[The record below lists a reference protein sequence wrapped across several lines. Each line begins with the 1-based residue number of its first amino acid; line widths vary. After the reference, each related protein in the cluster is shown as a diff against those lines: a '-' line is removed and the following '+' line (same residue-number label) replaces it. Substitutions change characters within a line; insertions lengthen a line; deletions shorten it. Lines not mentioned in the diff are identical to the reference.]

1 MNLLI
6 VESPAKAKT
15 ISKYL
20 GSQYKVISSY
30 GHVRALPSEEG
41 AVDPEHDF
49 AMRYEIL
56 PKAAK
61 QLATIIAE
69 AKNCNA
75 IYLAT
80 DPDREGEAISWHILE
95 ILKQKK
101 IIKNST
107 TIRRAVFHEI
117 TKKAILEALEHTRD
131 LNEDLVNAQKTRQAL
146 DYLVGFT
153 LSPVLWRKLPGSR
166 SAGRVQSVALR
177 MICEREAEIEHF
189 KSQEYWTIHGNFTN
203 EKGENF
209 NSTLIAFEGQK
220 IEKFTVTNAKQSEEI
235 INKIKNNNFSVSKI
249 EKKKVNRNPQAPF
262 STSTMIQEA
271 SRKLGFSAKKT
282 AQVAQKL
289 YEGISIN
296 GELIGLI
303 TYMRTDS
310 TSISSEASKAAS
322 DLIRNI
328 YGKDYLP
335 STPRVYKTKA
345 KNTQEAHE
353 AIRPTNIFKKP
364 EDIKSFLDNDQFK
377 LYELIWSRLVASQM
391 ASVIL
396 DMVSVDIADNN
407 GNIFRATGSTII
419 FQGFYKI
426 YIEDI
431 DDGNKEKNNT
441 LPVLKESELLKLLE
455 VIKEQHF
462 TQPPPRYTEASL
474 VKKMEEL
481 GIGRPSTYP
490 TIISILQDR
499 QYVAFEK
506 KRFIPEPRGRLVST
520 FLTLFFNQYMEYNFT
535 ANLENELDEIA
546 AGKILW
552 KQVMQKF
559 WYPFKTRTDEVL
571 SIKTQEILATM
582 EQQLIN
588 YLFHN
593 EITNEGKILEEVLKC
608 PKCNNGKLNLKNGRF
623 GSFLACSNYPNC
635 NYTKA
640 ISTIISQNTEEQ
652 QSVVSD
658 LPKILGTDPTTQEE
672 ISIRKGPY
680 GIYLQRGYGK
690 KVKRASLQQSSI
702 NYQAIDLNYASGL
715 LNLPREVGIDNDGVI
730 IKAGIGRFGSYLE
743 KDSKYISLKTSK
755 LDPVLI
761 TIEEAKTI
769 IEQHSKSNSKKTTTT
784 KPKRKSPAKIGNT
797 N

>member
-1 MNLLI
+1 MDLLI
-6 VESPAKAKT
+6 VESPAKART
-15 ISKYL
+15 IGKYL

-30 GHVRALPSEEG
+30 GHVRALPSEEE

-61 QLATIIAE
+61 QLTAIITE

-95 ILKQKK
+95 VLKQKK

-107 TIRRAVFHEI
+107 IIRRVVFHEI
-117 TKKAILEALEHTRD
+117 TKKAILEALENTRD
-131 LNEDLVNAQKTRQAL
+131 LNNDLVNAQKTRQAL

-189 KSQEYWTIHGNFTN
+189 KNQEYWTIHGNFAN
-203 EKGENF
+203 EKKENF
-209 NSTLIAFEGQK
+209 DSILIAFEGQK
-220 IEKFTVTNAKQSEEI
+220 IEKFTIASAAQAEEI
-235 INKIKNNNFSVSKI
+235 ANKIKNNNFSINTI
-249 EKKKVNRNPQAPF
+249 EKKKVYRNPQAPF

-282 AQVAQKL
+282 AQIAQKL
-289 YEGISIN
+289 YEGVNIN
-296 GELIGLI
+296 GELTGLI

-310 TSISSEASKAAS
+310 TNISSEALKAVS
-322 DLIRNI
+322 DLIKDL
-328 YGKDYLP
+328 YGNDYLP
-335 STPRVYKTKA
+335 PVSRIYKTKT
-345 KNTQEAHE
+345 KNAQEAHE
-353 AIRPTNIFKKP
+353 AIRPTDVSKKP
-364 EDIKSFLDNDQFK
+364 EDIKNFLDDNQFK
-377 LYELIWSRLVASQM
+377 LYELIWNRLVASQM
-391 ASVIL
+391 ASAVL
-396 DMVSVDIADNN
+396 DMVGVDIADNK
-407 GNIFRATGSTII
+407 GNVFRATGSTIV
-419 FQGFYKI
+419 FPGFYRI
-426 YIEDI
+426 YKEDI
-431 DDGNKEKNNT
+431 DDVDEEKNST
-441 LPVLKESELLKLLE
+441 LPLLKEQELLKLLE

-499 QYVAFEK
+499 QYVTFEK
-506 KRFIPEPRGRLVST
+506 KRFIPEPRGRLVTT
-520 FLTLFFNQYMEYNFT
+520 FLTLFFNQYIEYDFT

-552 KQVMQKF
+552 KKVMQKF
-559 WYPFKTRTDEVL
+559 WHPFKNKTDEVL
-571 SIKTQEILATM
+571 SIKTTEILAAM
-582 EQQLIN
+582 EQQLID

-593 EITNEGKILEEVLKC
+593 EIMNEGKTLEEVLKC
-608 PKCNNGKLNLKNGRF
+608 HKCSNGKLNLKNGRF

-640 ISTIISQNTEEQ
+640 IGPSTLQQNKKQ
-652 QSVVSD
+652 QSAIYD
-658 LPKILGTDPTTQEE
+658 LPKILGLDPVTQEE

-680 GIYLQRGYGK
+680 GIYLQRGEGK
-690 KVKRASLQQSSI
+690 KIKRAGLQQ
-702 NYQAIDLNYASGL
+702 NMDYQIIDLNYAIGL
-715 LNLPREVGIDNDGVI
+715 LNLPRDVGTDTDGVI
-730 IKAGIGRFGSYLE
+730 IKAGIGKFGPYLE
-743 KDSKYISLKTSK
+743 KSGKYISLKVAK

-769 IEQHSKSNSKKTTTT
+769 IIQHFKNDNKTPVNKSKT
-784 KPKRKSPAKIGNT
+784 KRFAKSI
-797 N
+797 